1 VDKRAAEPLSP
12 SSTRSYS
19 RNLLSLASR
28 HRTTRTR
35 ARNVHISTK
44 HLGGVNGCRTG
55 TGVCACVSLVFL
67 SFSGERGASHC
78 SGGIGRDEGTF
89 DAVRT
94 AVDMSNISEVL
105 SIGVSEGVSG
115 YSAWVSDDPNGTD
128 PGTPCDPAHPP
139 HYGECRWKCDGKE
152 HCDSS
157 GDNDCG
163 CCVSDP
169 SVAECTLLG
178 GTEQNLV
185 QAFCALTGFC
195 SLVLKKRFLDDKKGG
210 VQRGW
215 KVWGMDVT
223 KQGTSGVAAH
233 VAGIVNSY
241 LLNDADDG
249 GNACS
254 WYFISFTF
262 DTTLGVII
270 GYILL
275 HLLQEASKKAEWSS
289 LQATGNYKRTSTT
302 MSAAGQG
309 CVEKDWCPTGV
320 DGMVWFKQMI
330 SWCLITLVARAFVG
344 CVLFLNRS
352 WLVHI
357 ARVVAEPFTC
367 EPTVLLVLVMLG
379 CPLCL
384 NALQLVR
391 ATPPPPP
398 SRLLYLLCGRCP
410 LVRV

>member
-1 VDKRAAEPLSP
+1 
-12 SSTRSYS
+12 
-19 RNLLSLASR
+19 
-28 HRTTRTR
+28 
-35 ARNVHISTK
+35 
-44 HLGGVNGCRTG
+44 
-55 TGVCACVSLVFL
+55 
-67 SFSGERGASHC
+67 
-78 SGGIGRDEGTF
+78 
-89 DAVRT
+89 
-94 AVDMSNISEVL
+94 
-105 SIGVSEGVSG
+105 
-115 YSAWVSDDPNGTD
+115 
-128 PGTPCDPAHPP
+128 
-139 HYGECRWKCDGKE
+139 
-152 HCDSS
+152 
-157 GDNDCG
+157 
-163 CCVSDP
+163 
-169 SVAECTLLG
+169 
-178 GTEQNLV
+178 
-185 QAFCALTGFC
+185 
-195 SLVLKKRFLDDKKGG
+195 VLKKRFLDDKKGG

-391 ATPPPPP
+391 ATPPPPQAGC
-398 SRLLYLLCGRCP
+398 STCFVAVAHSCVFDTYVCALSSFACCRFQWVQDQFLKDADGSESKFDKWSKRCCGRGGGSEATDP
-410 LVRV
+410 LLPAGTQAGAFSTERIPTGFSSQNIQNIKGIYDGRQPSGSASLYSSE